1 MNTHILNKTAWWSG
15 SIIAVLLLALV
26 IHIAMVTPKANKY
39 TYQLSRIDFKQQV
52 DEAGAAKIRAF
63 VAGLPGVKSTYF
75 NPESNTLV
83 YTYLIS
89 AQNSANVYDRLM
101 ESGHY
106 KAERY
111 IVDNSSI
118 QNGCPINADNS
129 TVTGRMMAFAS
140 GLFN

>member
-1 MNTHILNKTAWWSG
+1 MNTRVLKKTAWWGG
-15 SIIAVLLLALV
+15 SIIVALLLVLV
-26 IHIAMVTPKANKY
+26 IHIAMVTPKANKD

-52 DEAGAAKIRAF
+52 DETEAAKIRAY

-75 NPESNTLV
+75 NLESNTLV
-83 YTYLIS
+83 YTYLVS
-89 AQNSANVYDRLM
+89 EQSSANVYDRLM
-101 ESGHY
+101 GSGHY

-118 QNGCPINADNS
+118 QNGCPINAGNN